1 MSKLTEPIQDHP
13 TDTDRNALG
22 QFKAGNSRKA
32 VAITPDTARDMQ
44 QRSVDSRRTNQRK
57 ANDQA
62 MVTAIEH
69 DQGIEE
75 LTSEQGAA
83 LIVAKQTIKAI
94 SPDQPGTTA
103 AARFVFQETG
113 RSQEKQVT
121 QSGYTQGARDMAG
134 LLAAALS
141 IEQETRTV
149 NAEWQELPKPDDTEH
164 TTTKQTP
171 PPGTSGGADGE

>member
-1 MSKLTEPIQDHP
+1 MSEEIQ
-13 TDTDRNALG
+13 RNELG
-22 QFKAGNSRKA
+22 QFTKKPDVAYTFDSENA
-32 VAITPDTARDMQ
+32 VANQKKGVLAKLDS
-44 QRSVDSRRTNQRK
+44 QRQ
-57 ANDQA
+57 ANDTA

-103 AARFVFQETG
+103 AARFVFRETG

-134 LLAAALS
+134 LLAAAL
-141 IEQETRTV
+141 EMERETRTV
-149 NAEWQELPKPDDTEH
+149 NAEWQELDKPDDTEH

-171 PPGTSGGADGE
+171 PTTCLDRVIV

>member
-1 MSKLTEPIQDHP
+1 MTETIQDHP
-13 TDTDRNALG
+13 TDTDRNSLG

-94 SPDQPGTTA
+94 SPDQGLCWWGDFFGMSFYLTLRKRLRFEYTKMSNTA
-103 AARFVFQETG
+103 WRIYFGPVYLGWFF
-113 RSQEKQVT
+113 
-121 QSGYTQGARDMAG
+121 
-134 LLAAALS
+134 
-141 IEQETRTV
+141 I
-149 NAEWQELPKPDDTEH
+149 
-164 TTTKQTP
+164 
-171 PPGTSGGADGE
+171 

>member
-1 MSKLTEPIQDHP
+1 MSKLIEPIQ
-13 TDTDRNALG
+13 RNAKG
-22 QFKAGNSRKA
+22 QFTKRPSTTVPFTSEN
-32 VAITPDTARDMQ
+32 AREMQ
-44 QRSVDSRRTNQRK
+44 KRGVEAKLKNQRK
-57 ANDQA
+57 ANDNA

-69 DQGIEE
+69 DQALENMTAQE
-75 LTSEQGAA
+75 GAA

-113 RSQEKQVT
+113 RSQERQAA
-121 QSGYTQGARDMAG
+121 QSGYIQGAQDMAG

-141 IEQETRTV
+141 TEQDTRTV
-149 NAEWQELPKPDDTEH
+149 DAEWHELPKPDDTEH

-171 PPGTSGGADGE
+171 PPVTLVGEVGE